1 MSEDLEAVL
10 RRVAA
15 GELTPEEALSAL
27 GERPSA
33 ATDAAAPAAPS
44 DSAPSPSAGEELPV
58 YGTPPAQPGGPAAA
72 PGEPFPG
79 SESRFA
85 VREPAPTTVRLKTSY
100 RSIQVITDPTVARLH
115 VSGDHTV
122 QQDGD
127 ALVISTSGPLD
138 DEQQG
143 ENGASGR
150 FSFSDLPRTFA
161 WARAWRDHQL
171 TVRVNPGL
179 ALDLDVIGADLKIT
193 GPVRAL
199 KAHVV
204 ASSVRAERLH
214 GPIEVEAFSSSVKL
228 KGAPTETSRIQAE
241 SSSVRLSL
249 TREADLTISA
259 RNRMGK
265 LILLDQPASQLAFE
279 GESNEVTVGGGRYRL
294 ALDAVMSSVTVS
306 NRAWESVA

>member
-15 GELTPEEALSAL
+15 GELSPEDALHAL
-27 GERPSA
+27 GSTPGAEPVEP
-33 ATDAAAPAAPS
+33 ATTPAPAEQPI
-44 DSAPSPSAGEELPV
+44 
-58 YGTPPAQPGGPAAA
+58 YGTPPTQPAPSWAAA
-72 PGEPFPG
+72 G
-79 SESRFA
+79 SSATAATPENGHA
-85 VREPAPTTVRLKTSY
+85 VSDRAPTTVRLKTSY
-100 RSIQVITDPTVARLH
+100 RSIQVITDPSVARLH

-127 ALVISTSGPLD
+127 ALVITTSGPLD
-138 DEQQG
+138 DDQSGQG
-143 ENGASGR
+143 GQSGVAGATGR

-171 TVRVNPGL
+171 TVRINPEL
-179 ALDLDVIGADLKIT
+179 ALDLDVIGTDLKIT

-204 ASSVRAERLH
+204 ASSIRAERLH
-214 GPIEVEAFSSSVKL
+214 GPVDLEAFSSSVKL
-228 KGAPTETSRIQAE
+228 KGAPTESSRIQAE

-249 TREADLTISA
+249 TSESDLRISA

-265 LILLDQPASQLAFE
+265 LVLLDQPASSLAFE
-279 GESNEVTVGGGRYRL
+279 GESNEVTVGGGRHQL
-294 ALDAVMSSVTVS
+294 ALEAVMSSVTVTS
-306 NRAWESVA
+306 RAWESAA